1 MDVSTLRSVEPPP
14 AGWSAYEGTAPAD
27 LLDRGRA
34 LALPLR
40 GARVVHIN
48 ATGYG
53 GGVAELLASEVAL
66 MRDLGIDA
74 HWRLIC
80 PDTGLFGVTK
90 ALHNALQ
97 GAPLPPGLDMDL
109 FEGHGQHCADMLA
122 DEWDVVVVHDP
133 QPLPMRSFD
142 PAPSARWLWRC
153 HIDTSVPDPLAWAAL
168 RDHVRLYDGVVFTL
182 DAFVPPGLGDQDC
195 FVIPPAIDPF
205 ATKNATLPRF
215 VTHQA
220 MAATGIDL
228 GRPVMVQV
236 SRFDP
241 WKDPLGVVD
250 AWRLARER
258 VEGLQLALV
267 GSMADDDPQGW
278 DVYESVQA
286 ATTGEPDCHLLSNLT
301 GIGALEVNAF
311 QREADVVVQKSTRE
325 GFGLTVS
332 EAMWKRTPVVGGAVG
347 GIPLQIG
354 SNEGGILVTGAEE
367 CAHAVVALVHDS
379 ERAANLADAGRERVR
394 RNFLIPRMV
403 ADDLAAYATIL
414 GAP

>member
-1 MDVSTLRSVEPPP
+1 MEAPP
-14 AGWSAYEGTAPAD
+14 ARWSAYEGTAPAEI
-27 LLDRGRA
+27 LEHGRT
-34 LALPLR
+34 LASELQ

-53 GGVAELLASEVAL
+53 GGVAELLASEVGL

-80 PDTGLFGVTK
+80 PDPGLFAITK

-97 GAPLPPGLDMDL
+97 GASLIPALDMDL
-109 FEGHGQHCADMLA
+109 YERRGEHCASMLA

-142 PAPSARWLWRC
+142 PAPAARWLWRC
-153 HIDTSVPDPLAWAAL
+153 HIDTSAPETVAWSAL
-168 RDHVRLYDGVVFTL
+168 RDHVRLYDGVIFTL
-182 DAFVPPGLGDQDC
+182 DAFLPPGLDDVRG
-195 FVIPPAIDPF
+195 FVVPPAIDPF
-205 ATKNATLPRF
+205 ATKNAALPRF

-220 MAATGIDL
+220 VAAAGIDL
-228 GRPVMVQV
+228 GRPLMVQV

-250 AWRLARER
+250 AWRLARQEIR
-258 VEGLQLALV
+258 GLQLALV
-267 GSMADDDPQGW
+267 GSMADDDPEGW
-278 DVYESVQA
+278 DVYESVRA
-286 ATTGEPDCHLLSNLT
+286 ATSGESDCHLLTNLT

-354 SNEGGILVTGAEE
+354 DDEGGVLVTGAEE
-367 CAHAVVALVHDS
+367 CARAVVALVHDS
-379 ERAANLADAGRERVR
+379 ERAANLAEAGHERVR

-403 ADDLAAYATIL
+403 VDDLAAYAAVL
-414 GAP
+414 AP